1 MVVVNRLMKTKLL
14 VKIIGWGLL
23 SLAGVGGVSPLAA
36 ATAPAAKPAVN
47 PAAAWAKAKLELNEN
62 IRVINQIMATPALQ
76 QVGMDNLAR
85 QTGVAADTIEAT
97 RRKSALSYGDLATG
111 LLLAKAANVSFEQIK
126 QERRGRSWAD
136 IAAARRIA
144 LAGINEKLAAVKQ
157 AVDQFVAKQQEDEAN
172 RAMAEER
179 RMMRLH
185 GVPPPPPP
193 PPPPAELPSHPRPT
207 ER

>member
-1 MVVVNRLMKTKLL
+1 MKATCFMYSITLPLL
-14 VKIIGWGLL
+14 TLWVAWG
-23 SLAGVGGVSPLAA
+23 ATVPLFA
-36 ATAPAAKPAVN
+36 ATAPAAKPAPN

-62 IRVINQIMATPALQ
+62 IRAINQIMATPALQ
-76 QVGMDNLAR
+76 QVGMDALAR
-85 QTGVAADTIEAT
+85 QTGVAADTLEAT
-97 RRKSALSYGDLATG
+97 RRKSAMSYGDLATG

-136 IAAARRIA
+136 IAAARRLA
-144 LAGINEKLAAVKQ
+144 LASINEKLAAVK
-157 AVDQFVAKQQEDEAN
+157 ASVDQFVAKQMEDEAS

-193 PPPPAELPSHPRPT
+193 PPPAELPSHPRPT

>member
-1 MVVVNRLMKTKLL
+1 MKANRLAKYFGPS
-14 VKIIGWGLL
+14 VL
-23 SLAGVGGVSPLAA
+23 SLALTCGTASPSPA
-36 ATAPAAKPAVN
+36 ATAPAAKPAPN

-62 IRVINQIMATPALQ
+62 IRAINQIMATPGLQ
-76 QVGMDNLAR
+76 LVGMDNLAR

-97 RRKSALSYGDLATG
+97 RRKSAMSYGDLAAG
-111 LLLAKAANVSFEQIK
+111 LLLAKAANVPFEQIK

-144 LAGINEKLAAVKQ
+144 LAGVNEKLAAVKL
-157 AVDQFVAKQQEDEAN
+157 AVDQFVAKHQEDEAN

-193 PPPPAELPSHPRPT
+193 PPPPAELPSQPRPP